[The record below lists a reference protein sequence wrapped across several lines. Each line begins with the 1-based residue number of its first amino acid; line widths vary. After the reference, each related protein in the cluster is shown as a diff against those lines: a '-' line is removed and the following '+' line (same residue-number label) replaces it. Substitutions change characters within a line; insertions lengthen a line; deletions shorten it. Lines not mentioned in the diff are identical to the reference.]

1 MPRPKKQ
8 HLKQRK
14 DGRFCAV
21 YNGKQFMGMTEDEA
35 LAKRDEYKRQ
45 LEEEEYI
52 GKRPTVKQ
60 YASTWLKL
68 HKAGVSDKCY
78 NDYAKQLEA
87 LFPFIGDKRLDK
99 VTVDD
104 AASVWEHFSGYS
116 ASTIHRA
123 RMLYVSL
130 FDTAFENGM
139 VKKNPFRMKY
149 AQPPKAPSGSHR
161 ALEKE
166 EIDLIWKTPHRM
178 QLAALVM
185 LYCGLR
191 RGEVLALTADDI
203 DTKNKLLSV
212 NKAVRFVGNKA
223 VITVPKTAAGIRI
236 VPIPD
241 IVSPFFDDFAG
252 DILQTAK
259 GGPMTETA
267 FSRAWESY
275 IRQLSINAGHPVN
288 IRPHDL
294 RHTYC
299 TMIADAGVS
308 IKQAM
313 QWMGHADEKMILHIY
328 DHVTA
333 TRIQTSTE
341 KLNSAL
347 LNMQTDMQ
355 KL

>member
-1 MPRPKKQ
+1 MSRKKY
-8 HLKQRK
+8 RK
-14 DGRFCAV
+14 GNV
-21 YNGKQFMGMTEDEA
+21 
-35 LAKRDEYKRQ
+35 
-45 LEEEEYI
+45 
-52 GKRPTVKQ
+52 
-60 YASTWLKL
+60 TWLKL

-104 AASVWEHFSGYS
+104 AASVWQHFSGYS

-161 ALEKE
+161 ALDRE

-275 IRQLSINAGHPVN
+275 IRQLSINAGQPIN

-333 TRIQTSTE
+333 MRTQTSTE
-341 KLNSAL
+341 KLNAAL
-347 LNMQTDMQ
+347 LNSQINSQT
-355 KL
+355 KS